1 MEPRAFRQSD
11 IRILSSLAAV
21 GERTAWVGA
30 DGVSTRCAILCVKRA
45 LGRRMDSMN
54 GQHGKRELRA
64 GVRPDSQAGVL
75 SVLLSILA
83 SKRVVS
89 DRKHG
94 RNRLDL
100 GLGSLMDSAN

>member
-1 MEPRAFRQSD
+1 
-11 IRILSSLAAV
+11 
-21 GERTAWVGA
+21 
-30 DGVSTRCAILCVKRA
+30 
-45 LGRRMDSMN
+45 MDSMN
-54 GQHGKRELRA
+54 GQHGNRGRGA

-83 SKRVVS
+83 SKRVVL